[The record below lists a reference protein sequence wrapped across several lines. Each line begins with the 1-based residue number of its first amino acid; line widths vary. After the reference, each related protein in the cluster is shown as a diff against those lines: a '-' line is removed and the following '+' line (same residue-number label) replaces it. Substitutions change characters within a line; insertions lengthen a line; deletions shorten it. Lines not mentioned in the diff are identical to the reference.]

1 MSSHAALTSGI
12 LTLGAGV
19 YGFMK
24 TKSRPSLIGGAA
36 LASMFFSAAYLIK
49 RTDYQAAAHT
59 LAAVAGTTAL
69 VLGAKRM
76 NQAAASTIRV
86 GPTALLVVGII
97 NVPYQFIKA
106 YEWSK

>member
-12 LTLGAGV
+12 LTMGAGF
-19 YGFMK
+19 YGYIK

-49 RTDYQAAAHT
+49 RTDYQVTAHS

-69 VLGAKRM
+69 LLGAKRM
-76 NQAAASTIRV
+76 SQAPASTLRV
-86 GPTALLVVGII
+86 GPTTLLLVGII

-106 YEWSK
+106 YEWSR